1 MISSQNLVIT
11 GGDFV
16 SVQDGGIVDR
26 GARRVFKFLIIK
38 PDHRHIALTLLSSR
52 AVPGALHNSGER
64 YDCPRC
70 HPNTRVAIK
79 DEIMTWLYDEGKEF
93 AMWISGSA
101 GAGKSAICQAIA
113 EMCSQRKLL
122 AGCFFFSR
130 TSTTGRSSAKGIVA
144 TIIYQIVT
152 EFPET
157 RSLIA
162 DKISKNPLIFELSLE
177 VQLTALIVE
186 PLAEIAQI
194 TPRPLPPRLFIID
207 GLDECDD
214 ESAQSQVVRMFVDAL
229 RQIQHSF
236 PHKVL
241 FASRPETHLV
251 PTFGTRNILPHLRRI
266 RLGDGWDTDADIR
279 KFLVDSFDDIKQ
291 EHPLGRLL
299 DKDWPSPDII
309 NTLVL
314 RSSGQFIYASTVIKY
329 IKLHRHH
336 PVERLK
342 VILGLAKDCKYQA
355 FAELD
360 ALYRHI
366 LSSAEDSAILA
377 QILCIVLMRFSTF
390 SLIEPLKVAQH
401 LLGLADGMVELHLG
415 ALSSVIEIKTRKVL
429 FLHASLPEFLT
440 DEGRA
445 GPFYIYADKD
455 LLSIAK
461 CCFSFHPRE
470 SNETDNSWL
479 LLTKCNSQTQT
490 FHWQTSNYCL

>member
-11 GGDFV
+11 GGEFV

-26 GARRVFKFLIIK
+26 GTRRVLKILRIK
-38 PDHRHIALTLLSSR
+38 PDHRNLALSLLSSR

-70 HPNTRVAIK
+70 HPNTRVAVK

-177 VQLTALIVE
+177 VQLTALIAE

-194 TPRPLPPRLFIID
+194 TPRPLSPRLFIID
-207 GLDECDD
+207 GLDECDN
-214 ESAQSQVVRMFVDAL
+214 ESAQSQVVRMFVDGL

-251 PTFGTRNILPHLRRI
+251 PTFGTRNIIPHLRRI
-266 RLGDGWDTDADIR
+266 RLGDGWDIDADIR
-279 KFLVDSFDDIKQ
+279 KFLVDSFDDIKH

-299 DKDWPSPDII
+299 EKDWPSPDII
-309 NTLVL
+309 DTLVL

-342 VILGLAKDCKYQA
+342 VVLGLAKDCKYQA

-366 LSSAEDSAILA
+366 LSSAEDSALLS
-377 QILCIVLMRFSTF
+377 QILCILLMRFSQYTF
-390 SLIEPLKVAQH
+390 LEPLKVARH
-401 LLGLADGMVELHLG
+401 LLGLADGMIELQLG
-415 ALSSVIEIKTRKVL
+415 ALSSVIEIRGQKML
-429 FLHASLPEFLT
+429 FLHASLPDYLT

-445 GPFYIYADKD
+445 GPFYVYADKV
-455 LLSIAK
+455 LLAIAK
-461 CCFSFHPRE
+461 HCVGFRPGK
-470 SNETDNSWL
+470 SNGTTVVATVNSM
-479 LLTKCNSQTQT
+479 
-490 FHWQTSNYCL
+490 